1 MDTLYIAV
9 ASSCADVTT
18 DDALVKK
25 KNRLKRYIYGH
36 QEHNRYRMIKIKV
49 MIKAL
54 KILKREH
61 TNEEFAIYLQQI
73 TKRSGDS
80 VEELREKTKNLS
92 LEELAKMIK
101 KYQP

>member
-1 MDTLYIAV
+1 L
-9 ASSCADVTT
+9 
-18 DDALVKK
+18 
-25 KNRLKRYIYGH
+25 N
-36 QEHNRYRMIKIKV
+36 
-49 MIKAL
+49 
-54 KILKREH
+54 ILKREL

-92 LEELAKMIK
+92 LEDFVKMIK

>member
-1 MDTLYIAV
+1 
-9 ASSCADVTT
+9 
-18 DDALVKK
+18 
-25 KNRLKRYIYGH
+25 
-36 QEHNRYRMIKIKV
+36 MIKSKDV
-49 MIKAL
+49 MVKAL
-54 KILKREH
+54 NILKREL

-92 LEELAKMIK
+92 LEDFVKMIK